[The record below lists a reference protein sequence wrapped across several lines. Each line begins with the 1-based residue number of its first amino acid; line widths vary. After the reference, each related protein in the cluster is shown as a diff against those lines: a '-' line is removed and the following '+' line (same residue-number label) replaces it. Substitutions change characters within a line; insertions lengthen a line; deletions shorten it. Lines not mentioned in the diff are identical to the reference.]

1 MVETTLPFDSRF
13 QGGLLYLLASDYD
26 FLRNVLPEFHSK
38 YLDAGE
44 AHIKLFKLINA
55 VWTKTKKPLTV
66 NILKNS
72 ILALKEKGVYSEG
85 DSFGMN
91 NILDAG
97 KLLAPSEYE
106 YIKENVYNFLKHQ
119 SMALAFSESLDFY
132 EKKDYDTVYHLM
144 SKAYKRTFGMENSL
158 GLDYMNEP
166 IHDKYNEPPRQGIW
180 STGFEGLD
188 KFLEGG
194 GFAKKECYTILS
206 STGRGKCHGTST
218 PILLYDGSIKLV
230 QDIIVGDKLM
240 GPDGKARNVLSTTHG
255 QSDLYRIIPVKGDS
269 YIVNDVHLLSLRPT
283 GLSHDLILADEKKTR
298 IKADCKDPIF
308 IEAKD
313 LYKCNKTIKHCLKG
327 WRPEAVSFENEITTH
342 PIPPYILGVWLGDG
356 TATRPGI
363 TQIDNEVITEFKR
376 YAQTIG
382 ASISCYTG
390 INDKCP
396 QWNILGPSEFRNG
409 LKSLNVWG
417 NKHIPN
423 SYKMAS
429 IEDRLELLAGLLDTD
444 GSLKD
449 DKSGYDFIQKNK
461 QLAEDTVFIARSL
474 GLAAYVSECKKSIK
488 ALDFTGIYY
497 RITIYGDCDKIPVR
511 LPYKKANPRKQKKN
525 PLLTGIKIEPAGYGD
540 YYGFEIDGDKQYL
553 LGDWQVTHNTAM
565 LCNFAI
571 AALKQKLKVLFVTLE
586 MSEKQ
591 ISQRFDAILSGF
603 SPTELATLPEA
614 RVELERKLRERLHGC
629 RPIIKGF
636 DRGRL
641 TLDGFHAYLERYC
654 IEMGTPDVVI
664 LDWVGCLKMPANVE
678 KRHEALAELADG
690 IINMSRE
697 FNCTIL
703 TAHQTNR
710 SAVGND
716 IYGYDAISE
725 SFSSLF
731 GMDVVLTLGASDK
744 AKDAGRRVLSI
755 AKNRFGPDSVYVT
768 LQGSKATES
777 LNFRFRE
784 VPNEEEE
791 AELLCPERKSNKKD
805 K

>member
-1 MVETTLPFDSRF
+1 MIETTLPFDNRF

-55 VWTKTKKPLTV
+55 VWAKTKKPLTV

-132 EKKDYDTVYHLM
+132 DKKDYDTVYHLM

-206 STGRGKCHGTST
+206 STGRGK
-218 PILLYDGSIKLV
+218 
-230 QDIIVGDKLM
+230 
-240 GPDGKARNVLSTTHG
+240 
-255 QSDLYRIIPVKGDS
+255 
-269 YIVNDVHLLSLRPT
+269 
-283 GLSHDLILADEKKTR
+283 
-298 IKADCKDPIF
+298 
-308 IEAKD
+308 
-313 LYKCNKTIKHCLKG
+313 
-327 WRPEAVSFENEITTH
+327 
-342 PIPPYILGVWLGDG
+342 
-356 TATRPGI
+356 
-363 TQIDNEVITEFKR
+363 
-376 YAQTIG
+376 
-382 ASISCYTG
+382 
-390 INDKCP
+390 
-396 QWNILGPSEFRNG
+396 
-409 LKSLNVWG
+409 
-417 NKHIPN
+417 
-423 SYKMAS
+423 
-429 IEDRLELLAGLLDTD
+429 
-444 GSLKD
+444 
-449 DKSGYDFIQKNK
+449 
-461 QLAEDTVFIARSL
+461 
-474 GLAAYVSECKKSIK
+474 
-488 ALDFTGIYY
+488 
-497 RITIYGDCDKIPVR
+497 
-511 LPYKKANPRKQKKN
+511 
-525 PLLTGIKIEPAGYGD
+525 
-540 YYGFEIDGDKQYL
+540 
-553 LGDWQVTHNTAM
+553 TAM

-571 AALKQKLKVLFVTLE
+571 SALKQKLKVLFVTLE